1 MTKHADEEQRRHQVG
16 EALMDVVAERGL
28 AKTTLRQVAEA
39 ANVSVGLV
47 QRYFAT
53 KEDLLLFGFDHVYR
67 RTAERVAA
75 VPVELPVRNVL
86 TGIAE
91 SVLPLTAERQREC
104 RVWLAFVQASI
115 NDPDLASAHHR
126 SSSELL
132 DGLRQAIAG
141 AQHTGEIAEFL
152 DSGREAQ
159 SLMAFLDGITLNGIA
174 TTTTY
179 DPLTQRAL
187 LQDHLNRL
195 FAVGRQEKTL

>member
-1 MTKHADEEQRRHQVG
+1 
-16 EALMDVVAERGL
+16 MDVVAERGL

-86 TGIAE
+86 TSIAE
-91 SVLPLTAERQREC
+91 AVLPLTPERQREC
-104 RVWLAFVQASI
+104 RVWLAFVQASV

-132 DGLRQAIAG
+132 DGLRQAITG
-141 AQHTGEIAEFL
+141 AQHTGEIADAL
-152 DSGREAQ
+152 DPDHEAK
-159 SLMAFLDGITLNGIA
+159 SLMAVLDGITLNGVA
-174 TTTTY
+174 LNNTY
-179 DPLTQRAL
+179 DPPTQTAL
-187 LQDHLNRL
+187 LRNHLDQL
-195 FAVGRQEKTL
+195 FAAGQEVETS